1 MTETDELGIEDW
13 SDSYARTTEWS
24 PKYLQALHM
33 AQPAQREPA
42 HAVSSQ
48 SERWLYVACGVA
60 ALVLGLVSSR
70 ALAPLIFGS
79 ATPLSQALLEDAPL
93 PLPTSAPP
101 VAKTKAPRAHKT
113 ARARPP
119 LTAAKPGSCN
129 LSRTPLRASCAEDPT
144 PPSFINVRAMPDLDL
159 MDAPSSPME
168 VRALADSRARVSAN
182 SQQVMEQQR
191 QHDPM
196 GQLDVLQD
204 PGVELGLLRIN
215 SRPWSQVFIDGKP
228 AGTTPLLG
236 VSLSAGQHSV
246 RLVNN
251 TFHMRKTFD
260 IVVNAGESTSHVVAL
275 DD

>member
-1 MTETDELGIEDW
+1 MTETDELAMEDW

-24 PKYLQALHM
+24 PKYLHALHM
-33 AQPAQREPA
+33 AQPALREPA
-42 HAVSSQ
+42 HPISSQ
-48 SERWLYVACGVA
+48 SDRWLYVACGAA

-79 ATPLSQALLEDAPL
+79 PTPLSQELLEDAPL
-93 PLPTSAPP
+93 PQPLPTSAAPA
-101 VAKTKAPRAHKT
+101 AKAKATRAHKT

-119 LTAAKPGSCN
+119 LQAAKPGSRS
-129 LSRTPLRASCAEDPT
+129 LGSTPLRGTCAEEPV
-144 PPSFINVRAMPDLDL
+144 PPAALDATPDLNL

-168 VRALADSRARVSAN
+168 LRALADSRARMSAN

-204 PGVELGLLRIN
+204 PGVELGVLRIN

-228 AGTTPLLG
+228 AGTTPILG
-236 VSLSAGQHSV
+236 VSLSPGEHSV

-260 IVVNAGESTSHVVAL
+260 IVVNAGESISHVVSL